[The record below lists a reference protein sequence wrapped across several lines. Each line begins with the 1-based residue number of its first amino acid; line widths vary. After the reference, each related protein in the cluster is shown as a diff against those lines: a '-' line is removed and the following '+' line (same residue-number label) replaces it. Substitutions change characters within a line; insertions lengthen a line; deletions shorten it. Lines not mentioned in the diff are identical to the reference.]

1 MGSVI
6 SEGDWLVLYDSE
18 DRVLVYSIAT
28 GELRQRFFGR
38 NAALNPGGN
47 ELAVEN
53 FPGEITIY
61 DLTTGDAKGA
71 VTIPGRASFVRFNAD
86 GSRLFIL
93 SSIQTGY
100 ILDPKAVTKPRL
112 P

>member
-1 MGSVI
+1 M

-18 DRVLVYSIAT
+18 DRVLVYSIST

-38 NAALNPGGN
+38 NAALNPVGN

-53 FPGEITIY
+53 FPGEVTVY
-61 DLTTGDAKGA
+61 DLASGDPKGA
-71 VTIPGRASFVRFNAD
+71 VTIPGRASFVRFNAE
-86 GSRLFIL
+86 GTRLFIL
-93 SSIQTGY
+93 SSLQTGY
-100 ILDPKAVTKPRL
+100 ILDTKAVTKPRL